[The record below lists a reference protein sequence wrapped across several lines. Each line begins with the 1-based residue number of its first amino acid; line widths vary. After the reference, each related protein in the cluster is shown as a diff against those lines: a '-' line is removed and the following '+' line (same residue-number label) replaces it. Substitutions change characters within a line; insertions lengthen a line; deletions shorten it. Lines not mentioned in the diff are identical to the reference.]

1 MPRIHTAN
9 AITLSRIALL
19 PFLPLASGNVTLFCI
34 LYLVCGATDMA
45 DGWIARKTGT
55 ANQLGARL
63 DSIADLCMFA
73 AVFVW
78 CWLRMGPDIGPFL
91 PWVILTIAVRAL
103 NLAVAAW
110 KYRTFAILHTWG
122 NKLAGGLLFIAPFI
136 IASGHYAFLWPA
148 CILSMLSAFEELL
161 LHLSSPSLNLNKRG
175 LLFKERGAHSDS

>member
-1 MPRIHTAN
+1 MQKKHIAN
-9 AITLSRIALL
+9 AVTLSRIALL
-19 PFLPLASGNVTLFCI
+19 PFLPLASGNVMLFCI

-45 DGWIARKTGT
+45 DGWIARKTGSHST
-55 ANQLGARL
+55 LGAKL

-78 CWLRMGPDIGPFL
+78 CWLRMGPDIRPFL
-91 PWVILTIAVRAL
+91 PWVILTIAVRGL

-122 NKLAGGLLFIAPFI
+122 NKLTGALLFIAPFI

-148 CILSMLSAFEELL
+148 CILSVLSACEELL
-161 LHLSSPSLNLNKRG
+161 LHLSSPSLDLNKRG
-175 LLFKERGAHSDS
+175 LLFKDPSRTQH